1 MRNISNAI
9 ASMMLFA
16 SQASAAVP
24 VAPAAS
30 DSATAKSQTSIE
42 VRFNTN
48 TPDPVSVVGSKAP
61 NFDTDVLV
69 PLRASQALAAK
80 NARKNAAAIA
90 AKNAQAA
97 IAVALPAGS
106 HTDWMAAAGIAAS
119 DYGYVDYI
127 VDHESGWGVTKSNYG
142 GSGAYGLGQALP
154 ASKMA
159 KFGDDYLTNP
169 ITQLGQC
176 VCCRFIWFVGKCLQP
191 LDQPPRLVSQACL
204 PQGKH

>member
-9 ASMMLFA
+9 AAMLLFA

-30 DSATAKSQTSIE
+30 DLATAQSQTSIE

-48 TPDPVSVVGSKAP
+48 TPDPVSVVGSKTS
-61 NFDTDVLV
+61 NFDTDVLA
-69 PLRASQALAAK
+69 PLRAAQAHAAQK
-80 NARKNAAAIA
+80 ARENAAALA

-97 IAVALPAGS
+97 LAVVLPAGS

-169 ITQLGQC
+169 ITQLRWASAYAIGSFGSWAGAYNHWMS
-176 VCCRFIWFVGKCLQP
+176 RHSW
-191 LDQPPRLVSQACL
+191 
-204 PQGKH
+204 